1 MKQYDS
7 IQELEFESNRL
18 IQSYLEKAFYRS
30 MTETDEPNDDVVSQ
44 QLQTLV
50 EDVEPENFDFKN
62 LMAFELKYDELASPL
77 HEEVEQILME
87 LQMML
92 ESVISNVKYAYGDV
106 ENRQPLNKHI
116 KPTSHE
122 GPVPPKHFN

>member
-7 IQELEFESNRL
+7 IQELEFESNQL
-18 IQSYLEKAFYRS
+18 IQNYLEKAFYRS
-30 MTETDEPNDDVVSQ
+30 MMETAEPNEDVVSQ
-44 QLQTLV
+44 QLLTLV
-50 EDVEPENFDFKN
+50 EDMEPENFDFKN
-62 LMAFELKYDELASPL
+62 LMALELKYDELASPL

-92 ESVISNVKYAYGDV
+92 ESVISNVTYAYGDV
-106 ENRQPLNKHI
+106 ENRQPLTKPL

-122 GPVPPKHFN
+122 GPVPPKYFN